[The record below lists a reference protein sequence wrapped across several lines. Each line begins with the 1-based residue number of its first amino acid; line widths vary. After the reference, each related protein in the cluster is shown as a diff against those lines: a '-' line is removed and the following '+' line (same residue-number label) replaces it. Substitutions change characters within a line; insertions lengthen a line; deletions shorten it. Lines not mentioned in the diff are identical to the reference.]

1 MGSRLMPPGV
11 IADNRLGSLVRA
23 PTMMINREGT
33 NLSRVDPL
41 RAMFRS
47 LFKLIHPSARGHVVG
62 FLGEFLGTLIF
73 VTLAFAGVETAGAS
87 SNKDQGDGVSTAPP
101 AASPSQLLYA
111 ALSAGFA
118 LVVTAW
124 TFFRI
129 SGGLFNPV
137 ISLGMALIGAITW
150 ARCAILCVAQTAA
163 TIIASYVVYALF
175 NGGLNAGTTLGGG
188 TSPAQGVVIEMLL
201 TAQLAFVIFMLAAE
215 HHAATYLAPVAIGL
229 SFFTAELV
237 GLFWTGA
244 SLNPVRSLGP
254 CIVNNSFPSYHW
266 IYWVGPITGVI
277 LAVIIY
283 KLVKS
288 LEYESVNFEDHE
300 DVDMIPRPVTSR
312 KPSSTPAVA
321 GNQSGYEAVRMPQRK
336 ARPAPGPAYPRAT
349 NEPSAKPAAPAPSQ
363 SAAPIKDEKKT
374 DEVEELPECFA
385 D

>member
-1 MGSRLMPPGV
+1 MASRLLPPGV
-11 IADNRLGSLVRA
+11 VADNRLGSLVRA
-23 PTMMINREGT
+23 PTVRIDREGT

-47 LFKLIHPSARGHVVG
+47 VFKLIHPSARGHVVG
-62 FLGEFLGTLIF
+62 FLGEFLGTLVF

-175 NGGLNAGTTLGGG
+175 NGGMNAGTTLGGG

-229 SFFTAELV
+229 SFFVAELV
-237 GLFWTGA
+237 GVSMLPCLEAFTLTECEGYSGQEPPSIRFARWGHA
-244 SLNPVRSLGP
+244 S
-254 CIVNNSFPSYHW
+254 
-266 IYWVGPITGVI
+266 
-277 LAVIIY
+277 
-283 KLVKS
+283 
-288 LEYESVNFEDHE
+288 
-300 DVDMIPRPVTSR
+300 
-312 KPSSTPAVA
+312 
-321 GNQSGYEAVRMPQRK
+321 
-336 ARPAPGPAYPRAT
+336 
-349 NEPSAKPAAPAPSQ
+349 
-363 SAAPIKDEKKT
+363 
-374 DEVEELPECFA
+374 
-385 D
+385 